1 MLNKTMNFM
10 RKNGFTLIEL
20 VVVIIILAILSVVA
34 IPRFIE
40 LQSDARISSLKGLKG
55 EMHGAMSVLYPKSVL
70 LGLQNKPGEDANKET
85 DDENVIIIDG
95 QKIHL
100 AYGYPAADSKK
111 AWSILIMATFTDSA
125 FNDDE
130 PGDWYF
136 HNIGDDNFIRFMTQT
151 KKYSGDLCY
160 LKYTEATSP
169 TTPPVFEIVDSGC

>member
-1 MLNKTMNFM
+1 MKI
-10 RKNGFTLIEL
+10 NGFTLIEL
-20 VVVIIILAILSVVA
+20 VVVIIVLAILSVIA
-34 IPRFIE
+34 APRFIE
-40 LQSDARISSLKGLKG
+40 LQSDVRISSLKGLQA

-70 LGLQNKPGEDANKET
+70 QGLQNKPPQDKDDAT

-111 AWSILIMATFTDSA
+111 AWSMLIMATFTDSV

-136 HNIGDDNFIRFMTQT
+136 HNDGGDNFIRFMTQS
-151 KKYSGDLCY
+151 KKYSGDNCY
-160 LKYTEATSP
+160 LKYTQATSP

>member
-1 MLNKTMNFM
+1 MQ
-10 RKNGFTLIEL
+10 KNGFTLIEL
-20 VVVIIILAILSVVA
+20 VVVIIILAILSVIAV
-34 IPRFIE
+34 PRFIE
-40 LQSDARISSLKGLKG
+40 LQSDARISSLQGLKG
-55 EMHGAMSVLYPKSVL
+55 EMHAIMNVLYSKSVL
-70 LGLQNKPGEDANKET
+70 QGLQNKPAEDKDDAT

-111 AWSILIMATFTDSA
+111 AWSLLIMATFTDSV
-125 FNDDE
+125 FNADE

-136 HNIGDDNFIRFMTQT
+136 HNNGGDNFIRFMTQT